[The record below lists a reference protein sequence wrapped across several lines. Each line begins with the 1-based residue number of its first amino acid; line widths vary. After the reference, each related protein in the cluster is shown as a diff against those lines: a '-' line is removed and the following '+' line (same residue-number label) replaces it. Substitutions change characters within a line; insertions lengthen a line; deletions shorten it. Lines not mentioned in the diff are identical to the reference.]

1 MEHFTLRGTLV
12 LLGLAALS
20 MAAGVARAEAGDW
33 LVRARGIAIVTD
45 DSSGQIDLEAG
56 GVSTPLDGSGVGVDT
71 SFVPELDVTY
81 MVTDHIGIEAIAGIA
96 IHDVNLEGP
105 GPVLAGLGFTDGF
118 KIFDSWV
125 LPPTVTVQYHFMQDS
140 NIRPYVGVG
149 VNYTAFLWNDA
160 TDKLETAVGSPVD
173 VDMDNRFTWAAQ
185 LGADVDIND
194 KWYFNLDVK
203 YIDMDST
210 ASLLIKNGALA
221 NTGLRVDVDINP
233 WVLGAGIGYR
243 F

>member
-1 MEHFTLRGTLV
+1 MQHLSLRGTLT
-12 LLGLAALS
+12 LLGFAALS
-20 MAAGVARAEAGDW
+20 LLSGVARAEAGDW
-33 LVRARGIAIVTD
+33 LVRARGIGIITN
-45 DSSGQIDLEAG
+45 DSSGRIHLEAG
-56 GVSTPLDGSGVGVDT
+56 GVSTLLDGSGVGVDT

-81 MVTDHIGIEAIAGIA
+81 MVTDNIGVEAIAGIA
-96 IHDVNLEGP
+96 IHDVHLEGP
-105 GPVLAGLGFTDGF
+105 GAVLSSLGFTDNF

-125 LPPTVTVQYHFMQDS
+125 LPPTVTVQYHFMQEN

-160 TDKLETAVGSPVD
+160 TDQLEDAVGPVD

-185 LGADVDIND
+185 IGADVDIND
-194 KWYFNLDVK
+194 KWYFNVDVK

-210 ASLLIKNGALA
+210 ASLYIKNGPFA

-233 WVLGAGIGYR
+233 WVVGAGIGLR

>member
-1 MEHFTLRGTLV
+1 MRTLSLRGTLA
-12 LLGLAALS
+12 LLGFATLTLLS
-20 MAAGVARAEAGDW
+20 GVARAEAGDW

-45 DSSGQIDLEAG
+45 DSSGRIHLEAG

-71 SFVPELDVTY
+71 SVVPELDVTY
-81 MVTDHIGIEAIAGIA
+81 MVTGNIGIEAIAGMA
-96 IHDVNLEGP
+96 NHSVSLQGP
-105 GPVLAGLGFTDGF
+105 GPVLSSLGFTDGF

-125 LPPTVTVQYHFMQDS
+125 LPPTITVQYHFMPDS
-140 NIRPYVGVG
+140 NIRPYLGVG

-160 TDKLETAVGSPVD
+160 TSKLETAVASPVD
-173 VDMDNRFTWAAQ
+173 VDMDNRFTWAGQ
-185 LGADVDIND
+185 IGADVDIND
-194 KWYFNLDVK
+194 QWYFNVDVK

-210 ASLLIKNGALA
+210 ASLLIKNGAFA

-233 WVLGAGIGYR
+233 WVVGAGIGFR